1 MLGNITTRLRLAW
14 GVVALAAPPALAETA
29 NMADSFVDSIGV
41 NAHIGVSGSPYVSQ
55 FTAFANAIQTSGI
68 RHIRD
73 NFISQAAA
81 NQGLSI
87 INQVKAATGVD
98 VKFML
103 TQTAGSCN
111 VQPTD
116 IHPLNYLTWG
126 VSTTNIDGFEGI
138 NEWNGWCS
146 GATSPTWYAAAKN
159 AQQYLWNAVK
169 GNPQLAAI
177 PVIGPSLSSHSAT
190 QIQSDSALIGNL
202 TAYMNY
208 GNEHDYSND
217 SMPSQNFSWTPS
229 AEAAMNGSLPVWET
243 EAGYPQSYIPL
254 DRANKYYSR
263 LFFENFNHGIV
274 RTYAYE
280 LMDESQIT
288 DGEGT
293 FGLLNA
299 DGTAKPMFNTIT
311 NMITLLKDPG
321 SAFTP
326 GSLNYSFSGG
336 PDTLHHTLLQKRNG
350 VFYLALWLELDWW
363 NATSA
368 TITVN
373 FTGAQGHINQY
384 DPLTSISPKTAGNN
398 VSSVVLTVSD
408 QATILE
414 ISQ

>member
-1 MLGNITTRLRLAW
+1 MLGNITTRLHLAW
-14 GVVALAAPPALAETA
+14 GVVVLVASPALAETA

-41 NAHIGVSGSPYVSQ
+41 GTHLGVQASPYYTNFPAVVS
-55 FTAFANAIQTSGI
+55 AFKASGI
-68 RHIRD
+68 RHARD
-73 NFISQAAA
+73 GFWFDWDAARGASLIS
-81 NQGLSI
+81 
-87 INQVKAATGVD
+87 QVKAATGVD
-98 VKFML
+98 VKFLLRLGANCNITPANVHPEMYL
-103 TQTAGSCN
+103 QWGYTAA
-111 VQPTD
+111 
-116 IHPLNYLTWG
+116 
-126 VSTTNIDGFEGI
+126 NIEGFEGMNEI
-138 NEWNGWCS
+138 NWWCGS
-146 GATSPTWYAAAKN
+146 STSPPWYVN
-159 AQQYLWNAVK
+159 VRNGQQYLWNAVK

-177 PVIGPSLSSHSAT
+177 PVIGPSLASGNQRQAT
-190 QIQSDSALIGNL
+190 TDAGLVGNL

-229 AEAAMNGSLPVWET
+229 AQAAMNGSLPVWET

-293 FGLLNA
+293 FGILNA
-299 DGTAKPMFNTIT
+299 DGTAKPMFNTIS

-384 DPLTSISPKTAGNN
+384 DPLTSVSPKTAWNN

-408 QATILE
+408 QAAILE

>member
-1 MLGNITTRLRLAW
+1 MLANIPTRLRLALSL
-14 GVVALAAPPALAETA
+14 VVLAVPPALAETA
-29 NMADSFVDSIGV
+29 NTADSFVDSIGV
-41 NAHIGVSGSPYVSQ
+41 CTHLGSQASPHYTNFAAVVSG
-55 FTAFANAIQTSGI
+55 FTTSGI
-68 RHIRD
+68 RHARD
-73 NFISQAAA
+73 GFSFDWEAQRGTSLISA
-81 NQGLSI
+81 
-87 INQVKAATGVD
+87 VKAATGVD
-98 VKFML
+98 VKFL
-103 TQTAGSCN
+103 FLENLSCN
-111 VQPTD
+111 ITREDV
-116 IHPLNYLTWG
+116 HPKKYLAWG
-126 VSTTNIDGFEGI
+126 FALANIDAFEGM
-138 NEWNGWCS
+138 NEVKGWCNGS
-146 GATSPTWYAAAKN
+146 NPPWYVN
-159 AQQYLWNAVK
+159 VRNGQQYLWEAVK
-169 GNPQLAAI
+169 GNPQLASI
-177 PVIGPSLSSHSAT
+177 PVIGPSLYAAHET
-190 QIQSDSALIGNL
+190 ELRSDSAAIGDL

-208 GNEHDYSND
+208 GNEHDYTNEM
-217 SMPSQNFSWTPS
+217 MPSVHFSYQPS
-229 AEAAMNGSLPVWET
+229 AEAAMNGALPVWGT

-280 LMDESQIT
+280 LMDEPQNSG
-288 DGEGT
+288 GEGT

-311 NMITLLKDPG
+311 NLITLLRDPG

-336 PDTLHHTLLQKRNG
+336 PETLHHTLLQKRNG

-363 NATSA
+363 NVTSA

-384 DPLTSISPKTAGNN
+384 DPLTSVSPKTAWNN
-398 VSSVVLTVSD
+398 VPSVVLTVSD

>member
-29 NMADSFVDSIGV
+29 TMADSFVDSIGV
-41 NAHIGVSGSPYVSQ
+41 GTHLGLQTSPYYTNFPAVVS
-55 FTAFANAIQTSGI
+55 AFKASGI
-68 RHIRD
+68 RHARD
-73 NFISQAAA
+73 GFYFDWQAQRGTGLISA
-81 NQGLSI
+81 
-87 INQVKAATGVD
+87 VKAATGVD
-98 VKFML
+98 VKFL
-103 TQTAGSCN
+103 FLENFTCN
-111 VQPTD
+111 ITRNDV
-116 IHPLNYLTWG
+116 HPEQYLAWG
-126 VSTTNIDGFEGI
+126 FTPANIDAFEGM
-138 NEWNGWCS
+138 NEANGWCRS
-146 GATSPTWYAAAKN
+146 STSPPWYVN
-159 AQQYLWNAVK
+159 EQNGQQYLWNAVK
-169 GNPQLAAI
+169 SNPQLAAI
-177 PVIGPSLSSHSAT
+177 PVIGPSHSGYSAT
-190 QIQSDSALIGNL
+190 EIQSDAALIGNL

-208 GNEHDYSND
+208 GNEHDYSNE
-217 SMPSQNFSWTPS
+217 SKPSTNFSWRPS
-229 AEAAMNGSLPVWET
+229 AEAAMNGTLPVWGT

-288 DGEGT
+288 NGEGT

-321 SAFTP
+321 SAFMP

-384 DPLTSISPKTAGNN
+384 DPLTSVSPKTAGNN